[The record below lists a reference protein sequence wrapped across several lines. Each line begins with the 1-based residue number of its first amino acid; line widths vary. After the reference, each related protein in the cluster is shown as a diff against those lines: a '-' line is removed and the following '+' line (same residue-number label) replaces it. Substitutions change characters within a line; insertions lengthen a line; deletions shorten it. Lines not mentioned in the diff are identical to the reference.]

1 MIEYHWSKFQLNL
14 SILVE
19 VRAPKPPK
27 MDHFI
32 DVPSPP
38 KHLIFYNFGTTD
50 KTYLDYVSS
59 LDLSFGVKI
68 GAQLIGCKRA

>member
-1 MIEYHWSKFQLNL
+1 MIEYHWTKFQLNL

-32 DVPSPP
+32 DAPLPP
-38 KHLIFYNFGTTD
+38 KHLIFYNFGTTNAI
-50 KTYLDYVSS
+50 KIKLTSIMYLH
-59 LDLSFGVKI
+59 
-68 GAQLIGCKRA
+68 